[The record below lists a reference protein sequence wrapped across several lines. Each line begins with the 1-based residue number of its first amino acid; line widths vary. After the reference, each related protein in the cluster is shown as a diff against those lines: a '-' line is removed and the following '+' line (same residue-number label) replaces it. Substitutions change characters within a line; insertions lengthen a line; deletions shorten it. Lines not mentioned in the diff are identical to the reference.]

1 MTPEELRARE
11 AQTVTEFAQRPR
23 RWLESFC
30 RDVLSG
36 PGTEWRTVRLLVR
49 AGLVARPRTVSYT
62 TLMPQ
67 ALSEYHGLWPTLRDE
82 LLADPGLLQDEVFDL
97 FTVDGAAI
105 ALQTADN
112 WAEDGRDHP
121 EWSWRVTLA
130 RLAAEGHADR
140 SRLLDACLGAF
151 FRDFPPGQLAWYVRF
166 HAQLAPDAGE
176 LAARRGSYLRL
187 LAGDAGTAVGLGQKA
202 VATLLTQGQVDPA
215 EIVRASGPVL
225 ARPEKKYAAAQ
236 LRLLD
241 VIARRRE
248 DLAEAAVEAAA
259 VAFEHPR
266 TDIQEQVLGL
276 AERHDRRLGLAA
288 RERLR
293 TTAASVAPSLRGR
306 AQAVLGGYGDGAATT
321 ADAVTGAALDAAGTG
336 QDAAANQH
344 AGAGASVAGALTAA
358 AALPRVTGL
367 AGLTA
372 AAAALAAD
380 PWNPALTD
388 QVTDGIARFAA
399 DRTAC
404 KEALKPLAKRLADRR
419 VAGRSVALVALTAI
433 LQDIGPPGDARK
445 RRWGGWRRARG
456 SGPLTLVASRIV
468 EAYTRSGDGEARPLL
483 AYPDTAAGHVD
494 PERIV
499 AAVAAMEDAGTQPW
513 PADFTQALLRLPRDS
528 FQNVI
533 PPATRLR
540 SPAGR
545 ELADVLRRGAVPD
558 PLTELTREKDG
569 SLVAARYVPVVTSA
583 PLLAPVAM
591 HIDPAAPRPAEPVA
605 DIWKLKNYWW
615 TSVWAQRELLI
626 WAYALPSHRE
636 VAAAHALFVIC
647 GMDKVPGWMRPD
659 GQFVAHLPDMQGP
672 AGPAVA
678 LTLAHS
684 LSAHDAEHRAAAVEA
699 LTGFARSSGGA
710 GRGAGSGQGLDGG
723 LVGRIL
729 VEMKDTRVGRVA
741 ECLQSAAADPG
752 TRVLAWQIASAALPG
767 LLRCGARDTHRVL
780 SVAADL
786 AAATGAH
793 AHIDGLAEAA
803 SAKGPSRR
811 AAEARRLRSL
821 L

>member
-11 AQTVTEFAQRPR
+11 AQTVAEFAQRPR

-130 RLAAEGHADR
+130 RLAADGHADR

-176 LAARRGSYLRL
+176 LAERCGSYLRL
-187 LAGDAGTAVGLGQKA
+187 LAADAGTAVGIGQKA
-202 VATLLTQGQVDPA
+202 IATLLTQGQVDPA
-215 EIVRASGPVL
+215 EIVKASGPVL
-225 ARPEKKYAAAQ
+225 ARPEKKYPAAQ

-241 VIARRRE
+241 VVARRRE
-248 DLAEAAVEAAA
+248 DLAEAAVDAAA

-266 TDIQEQVLGL
+266 TDIQEQALGL
-276 AERHDRRLGLAA
+276 AGRHDRQTGLAA
-288 RERLR
+288 RERVR
-293 TTAASVAPSLRGR
+293 TAAASVAPSLLER
-306 AQAVLGGYGDGAATT
+306 AQAVLGRSDVGPQTTAVAVTSAAAT
-321 ADAVTGAALDAAGTG
+321 V
-336 QDAAANQH
+336 
-344 AGAGASVAGALTAA
+344 TAA
-358 AALPRVTGL
+358 AALKRVTGL
-367 AGLTA
+367 AGLTG

-380 PWNPALTD
+380 PWNPALTE
-388 QVTDGIARFAA
+388 QVIDGIARLAA

-404 KEALKPLAKRLADRR
+404 REALKPLARRLEDQR
-419 VAGRSVALVALTAI
+419 VAARSVALLALTAI
-433 LQDIGPPGDARK
+433 LKDVGPPRDTRK
-445 RRWGGWRRARG
+445 RRWAGWRRAGG

-468 EAYTRSGDGEARPLL
+468 EACTRSGDGQARPLL

-499 AAVAAMEDAGTQPW
+499 ATVAAMEDAGTQPW
-513 PADFTQALLRLPRDS
+513 PADFAQALLRLPRDS

-545 ELADVLRRGAVPD
+545 ALADVLRRGAVPD
-558 PLTELTREKDG
+558 PLTELTRERDG
-569 SLVAARYVPVVTSA
+569 SLVAASYVPVVTSA
-583 PLLAPVAM
+583 PLLSPVTM
-591 HIDPAAPRPAEPVA
+591 RIDRAAQRPADPVA
-605 DIWKLKNYWW
+605 DIWELKKYWW
-615 TSVWAQRELLI
+615 SSVWAARELLI
-626 WAYALPSHRE
+626 WAHALPSHRE

-647 GMDKVPGWMRPD
+647 GMDKVPDRMRPD

-678 LTLAHS
+678 LTLAHF
-684 LSAHDAEHRAAAVEA
+684 LSAHDAQHRAAAVEA
-699 LTGFARSSGGA
+699 LTGFGRPSGRA
-710 GRGAGSGQGLDGG
+710 GRDGELDGG

-729 VEMKDTRVGRVA
+729 VEMKNTRVGRIA

-752 TRVLAWQIASAALPG
+752 ARVLAWQIASAAIPG
-767 LLRCGARDTHRVL
+767 LLGSGARDTHRLL

-786 AAATGAH
+786 AAATGMH

-803 SAKGPSRR
+803 ARSGSSRLT
-811 AAEARRLRSL
+811 AEARRLHAL

>member
-1 MTPEELRARE
+1 MTPEELRAKE
-11 AQTVTEFAQRPR
+11 AQIVAGFAWRPR
-23 RWLESFC
+23 RWLENYC
-30 RDVLSG
+30 RNVLSG
-36 PGTEWRTVRLLVR
+36 PGADWRTVRLLVR
-49 AGLVARPRTVSYT
+49 AGLVTRPRAASYT

-130 RLAAEGHADR
+130 RLAAEGDADR

-151 FRDFPPGQLAWYVRF
+151 FRDFLPGQLAWYARF
-166 HAQLAPDAGE
+166 HAELAPDAGE
-176 LAARRGSYLRL
+176 LAARCGSYLRL
-187 LAGDAGTAVGLGQKA
+187 LAGEAGTAVGIGQKA
-202 VATLLTQGQVDPA
+202 IATLLTQGQVDPA
-215 EIVRASGPVL
+215 EIVKASGPVL

-241 VIARRRE
+241 VVARRRE

-266 TDIQEQVLGL
+266 TDIQEQALGL
-276 AERHDRRLGLAA
+276 AERHDRQLGLAA

-293 TTAASVAPSLRGR
+293 TAAASVAPSLRER
-306 AQAVLGGYGDGAATT
+306 AQAVLGRSDLGPETT
-321 ADAVTGAALDAAGTG
+321 AVPVTGPAPSAAGT
-336 QDAAANQH
+336 
-344 AGAGASVAGALTAA
+344 VTAA

-367 AGLTA
+367 AGLTG

-380 PWNPALTD
+380 PWNPALTE

-404 KEALKPLAKRLADRR
+404 REALKPLARRLEDQR
-419 VAGRSVALVALTAI
+419 VAGRSVALVVLTAI
-433 LQDIGPPGDARK
+433 LQGIEPRGDMQK
-445 RRWGGWRRARG
+445 RRRARWRRVGG
-456 SGPLTLVASRIV
+456 SGPLTLVASRIL
-468 EAYTRSGDGEARPLL
+468 EACTRSGDGEARPLL
-483 AYPDTAAGHVD
+483 AYPDTAVGHVD

-499 AAVAAMEDAGTQPW
+499 ATVAAMEDAGTQPW
-513 PADFTQALLRLPRDS
+513 PADFSQALLRLPRDS

-545 ELADVLRRGAVPD
+545 ALADVLRRGAVPD
-558 PLTELTREKDG
+558 PLTELTRERDG
-569 SLVAARYVPVVTSA
+569 SLVAATYVPVSTSA
-583 PLLAPVAM
+583 PLLSPVAM
-591 HIDPAAPRPAEPVA
+591 RIDRAAQRPADPAAG
-605 DIWKLKNYWW
+605 IWELKKYRW

-626 WAYALPSHRE
+626 WAHALPSHRE

-678 LTLAHS
+678 LTLAHF
-684 LSAHDAEHRAAAVEA
+684 LSAHDAQHRAAAVDA
-699 LTGFARSSGGA
+699 LTGFGRSSGRA
-710 GRGAGSGQGLDGG
+710 GRDGELDGG

-729 VEMKDTRVGRVA
+729 VEMKTTRVGRLA
-741 ECLQSAAADPG
+741 ECLRSAAADPV
-752 TRVLAWQIASAALPG
+752 TWPLAWQIASAAIPG
-767 LLRCGARDTHRVL
+767 LLNSEARDTHRLL

-786 AAATGAH
+786 AAGLGVH
-793 AHIDGLAEAA
+793 ANIDGLAEAA
-803 SAKGPSRR
+803 ARTGSSRL
-811 AAEARRLRSL
+811 AAEARRLQAL